1 MQAIIARLLMLA
13 AAAALLVIAVL
24 AAPAFTQ
31 AQAQTQAPPADQMER
46 CSQLGI
52 EPEKCTEQA
61 ILGKVCIGMSCN
73 QQKEEKIDPIVVSI
87 LAGCAAAF
95 VARVVY
101 VKRISREKSNQKPQ

>member
-1 MQAIIARLLMLA
+1 MQAIIARLLVL
-13 AAAALLVIAVL
+13 AAAALLVVLVL
-24 AAPAFTQ
+24 AA
-31 AQAQTQAPPADQMER
+31 PADQMER

-61 ILGKVCIGMSCN
+61 ILGKECLGMSCN

-95 VARVVY
+95 VAGIVY
-101 VKRISREKSNQKPQ
+101 VKRTSREKSNQKPQ